1 MGKKIEGSR
10 MQMKNI
16 LKEYR
21 KKTITLS
28 ELAKLLSINPNEVEA
43 IFNRVKELE
52 EEEIVSP
59 VKTSGTNG
67 NYRYPLYK
75 KYHINNSEQT
85 DEMIIREIRGLHPI
99 VQGSGYLIKHP
110 EVYEKHRE
118 ALKKLSTYLLSG
130 CDDTCISRKERSYE
144 IFGREKAIEKDTSL
158 WKTLVNLNI
167 TAETLNFYDTPEYC
181 FHDYIPERKN
191 SMVLLICENKD
202 IWFNIRRCMFEYG
215 EREIFDVHIDG
226 VVYGEGKRVA
236 DKRGAL
242 TEYVRFMG
250 NPTVAFLYWGDI
262 DREGLEI
269 FKSTQKSNAML
280 SISLFVP
287 GYKEMVRRAIDSELE
302 DSPSGKNEGKDYSDL
317 LMDFTDTEKRFIE
330 KALLEGKLIPQ
341 EIITYKDISRR

>member
-1 MGKKIEGSR
+1 
-10 MQMKNI
+10 MKNI
-16 LKEYR
+16 LKDYK

-43 IFNRVKELE
+43 IFMQVKELE
-52 EEEIVSP
+52 EEKIVSP

-75 KYHINNSEQT
+75 KYHINNREQT
-85 DEMIIREIRGLHPI
+85 DETIIREIRGLHPS
-99 VQGSGYLIKHP
+99 VQGGGYLIKHP
-110 EVYEKHRE
+110 EIYEEHRE
-118 ALKKLSTYLLSG
+118 DLNKLSTYLLSG
-130 CDDTCISRKERSYE
+130 RDATCISRKERSYE
-144 IFGREKAIEKDTSL
+144 IFGREKALEMDTDL
-158 WKTLVNLNI
+158 WKALVNLNI
-167 TAETLNFYDTPEYC
+167 TAKTLNFYDTPEYC

-202 IWFNIRRCMFEYG
+202 IWFNIRRCMFEDG
-215 EREIFDVHIDG
+215 ARDIFGVHIDG

-242 TEYVRFMG
+242 TEYVKFMG
-250 NPTVAFLYWGDI
+250 YPTVDFLYWGDI

-269 FKSTQKSNAML
+269 FKGAKKANTML
-280 SISLFVP
+280 SVSLFVP
-287 GYKEMVRRAIDSELE
+287 GYKEMVSRAIDSELE
-302 DSPSGKNEGKDYSDL
+302 DSPSGKNEGKDYGDL